1 MANELMTIG
10 HITARTVQ
18 LEVIRQ
24 ADSFRYDWNDGLF
37 KNAGWVERL
46 HTMTEDGTTAGRY
59 TTSVDPGTWITGRY
73 ELVAVDTVQP
83 QAPLIVSP
91 IGVLNGMFRD
101 ALGLEVE
108 GIRQGA
114 AYANFPF
121 FMRLASDHITPA
133 TGLTGITATRSL
145 DDGGL
150 VPMVNTPIEK
160 GRGWYIIDL
169 AGADT
174 AGVMVTYIFEHPD
187 ADDCPISFK
196 TSGI

>member
-1 MANELMTIG
+1 MANELITVG

-24 ADSFRYDWNDGLF
+24 VDSFRYDWDDGLF

-46 HTMTEDGTTAGRY
+46 RTMTEDGTTAGRY
-59 TTSVDPGTWITGRY
+59 TTSVDPATWSTGRY

-91 IGVLNGMFRD
+91 IGVLSGMFRD

-108 GIRQGA
+108 GIRQGT

-121 FMRLASDHITPA
+121 FMRSASDHITPA

-145 DDGGL
+145 DGGAL
-150 VPMVNTPIEK
+150 TAMANTPLEI
-160 GRGWYIIDL
+160 GRGWYRINL
-169 AGADT
+169 AAADT
-174 AGVMVTYIFEHPD
+174 NGVMVTYIFEHPD

-196 TSGI
+196 TSGL